1 MSRAE
6 EEEGEEWAV
15 FTGGKRGA
23 RATNVITVLCSEAK
37 LLRIKCREEL
47 TDVSS
52 VAG

>member
-1 MSRAE
+1 MSRAGK
-6 EEEGEEWAV
+6 EGEEWAV
-15 FTGGKRGA
+15 VTGGNRGA
-23 RATNVITVLCSEAK
+23 RAVNVKAVLCSEAK